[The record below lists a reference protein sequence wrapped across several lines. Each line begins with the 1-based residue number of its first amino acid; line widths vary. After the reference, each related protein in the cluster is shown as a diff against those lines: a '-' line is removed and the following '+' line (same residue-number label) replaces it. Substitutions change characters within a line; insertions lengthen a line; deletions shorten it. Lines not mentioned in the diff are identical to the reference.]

1 MKVEAKTWRFH
12 QPCGDKAFHFTLN
25 NGKILVL
32 LSDGMNGYEHPDRA
46 AEIAI
51 DAVAQYMALHEDEEP
66 VVSIPQSFASADKA
80 IYNASCKLH
89 AKMGAALTLLLA
101 DRRQA
106 FFAHI
111 GDVRLYHVSSEGTMT
126 QLTQDHHVFV
136 DGTSYLTQS
145 IHGMGLRQLP
155 QVHTLPLKPSDRLML
170 CTDGAYRYYPIS
182 RFLDEDWEELPV
194 DEPEDDCTIVWVSE
208 IERP

>member
-12 QPCGDKAFHFTLN
+12 QPCGDKALHFTLN

-32 LSDGMNGYEHPDRA
+32 LSDGLNGYGHPDRL

-51 DAVAQYMALHEDEEP
+51 DAVAQYMALHEDEES
-66 VVSIPQSFASADKA
+66 VVSIPQSFVSADKA
-80 IYNASCKLH
+80 IYSASCELH
-89 AKMGAALTLLLA
+89 TKMGVALTLLLV

-106 FFAHI
+106 FFAHV
-111 GDVRLYHVSSEGTMT
+111 GDVRLYHVSSEGMIT

-155 QVHTLPLKPSDRLML
+155 QVHTLQLKPSDRLML

-182 RFLDEDWEELPV
+182 SFLDEDWKELPM
-194 DEPEDDCTIVWVSE
+194 DKLEDDCTIVWVSE
-208 IERP
+208 IE